1 MEMDP
6 ACRLVLS
13 PGNLRI
19 WPTSSEQ
26 LGGTA
31 DDEATA
37 IYAAAYNV
45 DSELYAVNKSLEAYE
60 AIMDADTLSIVGTDC
75 ELVRF
80 LEKTQRRKR
89 TAARSR
95 GGIEQRFMRD
105 ALAKGSHGKA
115 AKEAG
120 IDV

>member
-1 MEMDP
+1 M
-6 ACRLVLS
+6 
-13 PGNLRI
+13 
-19 WPTSSEQ
+19 
-26 LGGTA
+26 
-31 DDEATA
+31 
-37 IYAAAYNV
+37 

-95 GGIEQRFMRD
+95 GGSSN
-105 ALAKGSHGKA
+105 GSC
-115 AKEAG
+115 ETR
-120 IDV
+120 